1 MGDNRLVAA
10 SWILGFISLLD
21 NCTSNAILLPNNNGA
36 GSLQQ
41 SFYLNLIT
49 VPNVKESLFSTQF
62 DFEHLI
68 VLTCL
73 SSYHFPAPTF

>member
-21 NCTSNAILLPNNNGA
+21 NCTSNAILLPNNEGT

-41 SFYLNLIT
+41 SFI
-49 VPNVKESLFSTQF
+49 
-62 DFEHLI
+62 
-68 VLTCL
+68 
-73 SSYHFPAPTF
+73 